1 MWRAHARCVIALV
14 IEDDWAQRELVRDAL
29 EAAGWQVEL
38 AEDGIAGLGR
48 IPQVR
53 PDVILLDLRMPHLSG
68 AGLLSMLRSTP
79 GGRTMRVVLTTG
91 TEVPPDVRALAD
103 DVLLKPFGP
112 KDLLRAVER
121 SVRSRPRP

>member
-1 MWRAHARCVIALV
+1 MIALV
-14 IEDDWAQRELVRDAL
+14 IEDEWAQRELVRDAL
-29 EAAGWQVEL
+29 EGAGWQVEL

-91 TEVPPDVRALAD
+91 ADVPPDVRALAD